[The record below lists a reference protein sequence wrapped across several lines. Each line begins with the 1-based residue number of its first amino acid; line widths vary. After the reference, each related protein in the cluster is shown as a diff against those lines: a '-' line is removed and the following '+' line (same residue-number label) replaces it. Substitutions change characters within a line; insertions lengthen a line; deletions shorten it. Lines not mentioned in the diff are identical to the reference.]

1 MESRKRPLTDD
12 IDTSVAKK
20 RILTGSNGSPH
31 VNGVVGEQDEPGPG
45 DNLEVV
51 FAFKARKVEYSH
63 TIILVIQEGSYL
75 S

>member
-31 VNGVVGEQDEPGPG
+31 VNGVAAEQDEPGPG
-45 DNLEVV
+45 DNLEVA
-51 FAFKARKVEYSH
+51 FAFNARKVGYSH
-63 TIILVIQEGSYL
+63 TIILAIQKGGYL